1 MPIDLQRSS
10 IWKVA
15 LLGVS
20 LAVAAPRA
28 IEPQTPAGGPQA
40 RAAAPADPRKKPDD
54 NRFTPVVT
62 VPPGELDEPMAFA
75 VTRTGKVYIV
85 ERKGAFK
92 VHDPVAKTTRVI
104 AEIPVNTKY
113 TNAAG
118 VQREAEEGLV
128 GLTLDPN
135 FEKNNWVYMLY
146 ADPAVMKHTL
156 ARWDLKNDQLD
167 DESKKV
173 VLEYTVQREQCCHTG
188 GGMTW
193 DAQGNLYMT
202 IGNNTSNSTAA
213 QTDERPG
220 RSS

>member
-1 MPIDLQRSS
+1 M
-10 IWKVA
+10 
-15 LLGVS
+15 LGVC

-28 IEPQTPAGGPQA
+28 IEPQTPAGGTQA

-54 NRFTPVVT
+54 NRFTPVVL

-92 VHDPVAKTTRVI
+92 VYDPVAKTTRVI
-104 AEIPVNTKY
+104 AKIPVNTKY

-146 ADPAVMKHTL
+146 ADPAVTKHTL
-156 ARWDLKNDQLD
+156 ARWDLKRR
-167 DESKKV
+167 SARRG
-173 VLEYTVQREQCCHTG
+173 LEEGRARVPG
-188 GGMTW
+188 
-193 DAQGNLYMT
+193 
-202 IGNNTSNSTAA
+202 AA
-213 QTDERPG
+213 RDSAAIPAAA
-220 RSS
+220 